1 MNTVH
6 RVLGTWRRAVAR
18 FVVPSAFAR
27 SKLIEGGLAADKL
40 IVKPN
45 FVDPDPGAGRH
56 RGGFALFVG
65 RLSPEKGLNTLL
77 RAWQSLPDRCLRI
90 VGDGPLRQYVV
101 ETARSM
107 PNVEYLGPRTAA
119 ETQALVGDAAVL
131 VFPSECYET
140 FGLVMVEAFA
150 RGTPVIAADMGG
162 IREIV
167 EPGRTG
173 LVFAPGDATDL
184 ATRVEQAL
192 GSPETLVRMGCAAR
206 QVYEQRYTADRAYA
220 DLMRVYAEVNST
232 VWAPN

>member
-1 MNTVH
+1 VDPAVGRPLGTGRGERLLR
-6 RVLGTWRRAVAR
+6 RVLAGTDLSPSGPS
-18 FVVPSAFAR
+18 PSA
-27 SKLIEGGLAADKL
+27 E
-40 IVKPN
+40 
-45 FVDPDPGAGRH
+45 
-56 RGGFALFVG
+56 
-65 RLSPEKGLNTLL
+65 
-77 RAWQSLPDRCLRI
+77 
-90 VGDGPLRQYVV
+90 GDGPLRQYVV